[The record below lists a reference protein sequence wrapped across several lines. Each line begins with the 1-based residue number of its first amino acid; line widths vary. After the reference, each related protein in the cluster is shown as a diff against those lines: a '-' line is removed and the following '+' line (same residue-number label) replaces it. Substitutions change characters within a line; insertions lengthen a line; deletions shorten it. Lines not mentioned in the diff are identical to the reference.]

1 MIISKKN
8 NTIVAGPC
16 SAESFFQVDSIA
28 SKIHKN
34 IDFFRAGVWKPR
46 TNINSFQGVGE
57 VGLSWLK
64 QIKDKYN
71 IKVACEV
78 ANRKHVEL
86 CKKFKIDMV
95 WLGARTTV
103 NPFYV
108 QEIAESLQDS
118 KIHVYIK
125 NPIIADMDLWYNAI
139 KRMQSYNIKNIGA
152 IHRGFYVER
161 KINYRNKPKW
171 SAVKEFRKKIKG
183 INLICDC
190 SHIAGDSS
198 IVKELVLKSQKLKYD
213 GVMIETHNTPAKAL
227 SDSKQQIKPVEFNSF
242 FTNE

>member
-1 MIISKKN
+1 MIINKKH

-16 SAESFFQVDSIA
+16 SAESFCQVDSIA

-108 QEIAESLQDS
+108 QEVAESLQDS

-125 NPIIADMDLWYNAI
+125 NPIIPDMDLWYNAI

-161 KINYRNKPKW
+161 KINYRNKPNW

-198 IVKELVLKSQKLKYD
+198 VVKELVLKRQTLKYD
-213 GVMIETHNTPAKAL
+213 GVMIETHNTPEKAL
-227 SDSKQQIKPVEFNSF
+227 SDSKQQIKPTEFNSF
-242 FTNE
+242 FINE

>member
-1 MIISKKN
+1 M
-8 NTIVAGPC
+8 
-16 SAESFFQVDSIA
+16 
-28 SKIHKN
+28 
-34 IDFFRAGVWKPR
+34 
-46 TNINSFQGVGE
+46 
-57 VGLSWLK
+57 
-64 QIKDKYN
+64 
-71 IKVACEV
+71 

-161 KINYRNKPKW
+161 KINYRNKPNW

-198 IVKELVLKSQKLKYD
+198 VVKELVLKSQTLKYD
-213 GVMIETHNTPAKAL
+213 GVMIETHNTPEKAL
-227 SDSKQQIKPVEFNSF
+227 SDSKQQIKPTEFNSF
-242 FTNE
+242 FINE

>member
-1 MIISKKN
+1 MIINKKH

-16 SAESFFQVDSIA
+16 SAESFSQVDSIA

-78 ANRKHVEL
+78 ANSKHVEL

-125 NPIIADMDLWYNAI
+125 NPIIPDMDLWYNAI

-152 IHRGFYVER
+152 KILFEDKTVLIIEFSGTPTEISSLIKKMKVYNIVELTR
-161 KINYRNKPKW
+161 
-171 SAVKEFRKKIKG
+171 SG
-183 INLICDC
+183 
-190 SHIAGDSS
+190 
-198 IVKELVLKSQKLKYD
+198 LVS
-213 GVMIETHNTPAKAL
+213 MAL
-227 SDSKQQIKPVEFNSF
+227 GKDYIRR
-242 FTNE
+242 

>member
-1 MIISKKN
+1 MIINKQH

-16 SAESFFQVDSIA
+16 SAESFSQVDSIA

-78 ANRKHVEL
+78 ANRKHAEL

-95 WLGARTTV
+95 WLGAQTTV

-125 NPIIADMDLWYNAI
+125 NPIIPDMDLWYNAI

-152 IHRGFYVER
+152 IHRGFYAER

-171 SAVKEFRKKIKG
+171 RAVKEFKKKIKG

-198 IVKELVLKSQKLKYD
+198 IVKELLLKSQKLKYD
-213 GVMIETHNTPAKAL
+213 GVMIETHDTPEKAL
-227 SDSKQQIKPVEFNSF
+227 SDSKQQIKPTEFNSF
-242 FTNE
+242 FINE

>member
-1 MIISKKN
+1 MIINKKH

-16 SAESFFQVDSIA
+16 SAESFSQVDSIA

-71 IKVACEV
+71 VKVACEV

-108 QEIAESLQDS
+108 QEVAESLQDS

-125 NPIIADMDLWYNAI
+125 NPIIPDMDLWYNAI
-139 KRMQSYNIKNIGA
+139 KRMQSYNIKYIGA

-171 SAVKEFRKKIKG
+171 SAVKKLRKKIKE
-183 INLICDC
+183 IN
-190 SHIAGDSS
+190 
-198 IVKELVLKSQKLKYD
+198 
-213 GVMIETHNTPAKAL
+213 
-227 SDSKQQIKPVEFNSF
+227 
-242 FTNE
+242 

>member
-1 MIISKKN
+1 MIISKKH

-16 SAESFFQVDSIA
+16 SAESFSQVDSIA

-78 ANRKHVEL
+78 ANSKHVEL

-125 NPIIADMDLWYNAI
+125 NPIIPDMDLWYNAI

-213 GVMIETHNTPAKAL
+213 GVMIETHNTPEKAL

-242 FTNE
+242 FINE

>member
-1 MIISKKN
+1 M
-8 NTIVAGPC
+8 
-16 SAESFFQVDSIA
+16 
-28 SKIHKN
+28 
-34 IDFFRAGVWKPR
+34 FRAGLWKPR
-46 TNINSFQGVGE
+46 TSPSSFEGVGSQGLKWLQKVIE
-57 VGLSWLK
+57 KTGLS
-64 QIKDKYN
+64 
-71 IKVACEV
+71 VATEV
-78 ANRKHVEL
+78 ATPKHVEYCL
-86 CKKFKIDMV
+86 EASIDML
-95 WLGARTTV
+95 WIGARTTV

-108 QEIAESLQDS
+108 QEVAESLQDS

-190 SHIAGDSS
+190 SHIAGDSRV
-198 IVKELVLKSQKLKYD
+198 VKELVLKSQTLKYD
-213 GVMIETHNTPAKAL
+213 GVMIETHNTPEKAL
-227 SDSKQQIKPVEFNSF
+227 SDSKQQIKPTEFNSF
-242 FTNE
+242 FINE

>member
-1 MIISKKN
+1 MIINKKHN
-8 NTIVAGPC
+8 IIVAGPC
-16 SAESFFQVDSIA
+16 SAESFSQVDSIA

-46 TNINSFQGVGE
+46 TNIDSFQGVGE
-57 VGLSWLK
+57 AGLSWLK

-71 IKVACEV
+71 TKVACEV

-108 QEIAESLQDS
+108 QEVAESLQDS

-198 IVKELVLKSQKLKYD
+198 VVKELVLKSQTLKYD
-213 GVMIETHNTPAKAL
+213 GVMIETHDTPERAL
-227 SDSKQQIKPVEFNSF
+227 SDSKQQIKPTEFNSF
-242 FTNE
+242 FINE